1 MNGGYTDSSRT
12 LLYFGIC
19 LPFRSL
25 LTYITI
31 KSKSNYNKLFNFMKL
46 IYFGMGL
53 AFLRNFFIQDKL
65 THGFTGGKIWWK
77 HMRPL
82 HSLFYLSFVAT
93 QNTNIL
99 ILDLIVSLLGFFIL
113 KGKR

>member
-12 LLYFGIC
+12 MIYFGIC

-25 LTYITI
+25 LTYITT
-31 KSKSNYNKLFNFMKL
+31 KSQSNKNIRLFKLMKL
-46 IYFGMGL
+46 LFFGMGL

-65 THGFTGGKIWWK
+65 THGFTGGKIWWN

-93 QNTNIL
+93 ENTNIL
-99 ILDLIVSLLGFFIL
+99 ILDLIVSLFGFFIL
-113 KGKR
+113 KP